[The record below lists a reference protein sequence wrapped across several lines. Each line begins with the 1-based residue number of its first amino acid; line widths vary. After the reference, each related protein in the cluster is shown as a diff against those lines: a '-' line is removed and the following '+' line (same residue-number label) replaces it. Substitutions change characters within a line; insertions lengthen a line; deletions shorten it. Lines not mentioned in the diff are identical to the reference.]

1 MTQTDIATSQ
11 KMLVT
16 TTRHIS
22 ERSISLLRA
31 TDPYG
36 WPYGGG
42 PIGKCGFFY
51 RTMKRNGCSGQ
62 FLPTDIFEVLSW
74 AADNEY
80 DCVTFSDVG
89 PVIERFAVCREP
101 GPYGDALMWAQPPK
115 HFKYEHSQRDAA
127 LNALSVGGRPFEV
140 SPQNMASAL
149 TAALETVDRYLM
161 PRDKEGLWNF
171 PLAGLQWIADVATV
185 YRDERDYKTGM
196 WDESIAAA
204 AGLHRL
210 LNFELERSKNVSLDL
225 QQRLVHGLAGQI
237 RYLLQEP
244 L

>member
-1 MTQTDIATSQ
+1 MTQTDIDTSQ

-89 PVIERFAVCREP
+89 PVIERFAVYREP

-127 LNALSVGGRPFEV
+127 LNALSVGERPFEV

-149 TAALETVDRYLM
+149 TAALETVDRYLK
-161 PRDKEGLWNF
+161 PREKEGLWNF
-171 PLAGLQWIADVATV
+171 PLAGMQWIADVATV
-185 YRDERDYKTGM
+185 YLDERDYKTGR

-210 LNFELERSKNVSLDL
+210 LNFELERSNNVSLDL
-225 QQRLVHGLAGQI
+225 HQRLVHGLAGQI